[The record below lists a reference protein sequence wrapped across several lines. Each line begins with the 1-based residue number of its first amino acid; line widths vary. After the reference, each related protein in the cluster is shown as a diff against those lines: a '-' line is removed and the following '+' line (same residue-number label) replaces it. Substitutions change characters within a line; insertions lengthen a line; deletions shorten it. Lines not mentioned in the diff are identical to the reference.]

1 MSVVVIFAEAKQAR
15 ERRHNEQIGSGTY
28 EGGAAEEAVSNG
40 SAPGV
45 AAVRA
50 WW

>member
-28 EGGAAEEAVSNG
+28 EGGAGE
-40 SAPGV
+40 GV
-45 AAVRA
+45 VVRYVVIFFRIRMNE
-50 WW
+50 